1 MIAAERAAWAGA
13 LSPGPEGSQSVVYKG
28 RLLGVAS
35 PVMEAPATHSIDTDL
50 VVAAKALKHTDTVS
64 VLKHSDTVESI
75 KHTVGVL
82 EHTDT
87 VGALP
92 SLERQCRPATKKCSL
107 PAVPRLSLGEGGR
120 LLDEGGGR
128 CGKNAS
134 KESNWPLHMGDSR
147 CEVTQS
153 LESAVR
159 KLSRTSPSRPGD
171 LGGIRAGLAILAR
184 GYEQYREGIQL
195 LRPTEFGEA
204 SSDDLSSE
212 WESSDLETSPSSTG
226 GERQHYP
233 LPVLP
238 PSLPGLAP
246 RARWRKVRS
255 AVTWSPFVQQFKEQK
270 YDWVQLAG
278 HSGNFRAGRTQG
290 TVLKKLSAA
299 EECIYKRLMKDEA
312 LRQFVPVFH
321 KSLILD
327 DDEQFIEL
335 EDCLAS
341 FTSPCI
347 MDCKVG
353 VRTYLEEELA
363 KAREKPK
370 LRKDMYEKMVAVDPE
385 APTAQEHL
393 LKGVTKPRYMVWRET
408 ISSTATL
415 GFRIDGIQKD
425 GNSSKD
431 FKTTSTKEQ
440 VVTCFKT
447 FLVDSPHVL
456 SLYLARLNAIR
467 LALDSSDFFKGHEL
481 IGSSLLFVHDDN
493 SANIW
498 LIDFGKTVAVPSD
511 MEINH
516 KSAWEVGNH
525 EDGYLIGLDNIIS
538 IFKEMAEAD

>member
-1 MIAAERAAWAGA
+1 MQQTRAASGRAVG
-13 LSPGPEGSQSVVYKG
+13 GTYRGQQVVYEG

-35 PVMEAPATHSIDTDL
+35 RMEAPSSATSNIEGEL
-50 VVAAKALKHTDTVS
+50 VLATKALKHTDTVG

-75 KHTVGVL
+75 KHSVGVL
-82 EHTDT
+82 KHTDT

-107 PAVPRLSLGEGGR
+107 PAVPRLSLGEAGR

-128 CGKNAS
+128 VGKRD
-134 KESNWPLHMGDSR
+134 SNWQLQMGEAR

-212 WESSDLETSPSSTG
+212 WESSDLESSPGSNG
-226 GERQHYP
+226 GERQHFP

-255 AVTWSPFVQQFKEQK
+255 AVTWSPFVQQFKEQR

-440 VVTCFKT
+440 VVACFKT
-447 FLVDSPHVL
+447 FLADSPHVL
-456 SLYLARLNAIR
+456 PLYLARLNAIR
-467 LALDSSDFFKGHEL
+467 AALDCSDFFKGHEL

-493 SANIW
+493 HANIW
-498 LIDFGKTVAVPSD
+498 LIDFGKTVAVPPD

-525 EDGYLIGLDNIIS
+525 EDGYLIGLDNILS
-538 IFKEMAEAD
+538 IFKEMAEAE

>member
-1 MIAAERAAWAGA
+1 MEGGTELAAG
-13 LSPGPEGSQSVVYKG
+13 K
-28 RLLGVAS
+28 
-35 PVMEAPATHSIDTDL
+35 
-50 VVAAKALKHTDTVS
+50 
-64 VLKHSDTVESI
+64 VLK
-75 KHTVGVL
+75 
-82 EHTDT
+82 HTDT

-92 SLERQCRPATKKCSL
+92 SLERQCRPAAKKCSL
-107 PAVPRLSLGEGGR
+107 PAVPRLSLGDGGAPV
-120 LLDEGGGR
+120 EGGGGR
-128 CGKNAS
+128 SAKAS
-134 KESNWPLHMGDSR
+134 KEALRRVYREAEGEAR

-159 KLSRTSPSRPGD
+159 KMSRTSPGRGGD
-171 LGGIRAGLAILAR
+171 MAGIRAGLAILAR

-212 WESSDLETSPSSTG
+212 WESSEAESPG
-226 GERQHYP
+226 GEGRPHYP
-233 LPVLP
+233 LPALP
-238 PSLPGLAP
+238 AAPGLAP

-255 AVTWSPFVQQFKEQK
+255 AVTWSPFVQQFKEQR

-278 HSGNFRAGRTQG
+278 HSGNFRAGHAPG

-299 EECIYKRLMKDEA
+299 EECIYKRLMKDEH
-312 LRQFVPVFH
+312 LKPFVPTFH
-321 KSLILD
+321 KSVLLD

-335 EDCLAS
+335 QDCLATFS
-341 FTSPCI
+341 SPSI

-370 LRKDMYEKMVAVDPE
+370 LRKDMYEKMVAVDPL

-431 FKTTSTKEQ
+431 FKTTSTREQ
-440 VVTCFKT
+440 VMACFRA
-447 FLVDSPHVL
+447 FLADSPHVL
-456 SLYLARLNAIR
+456 QLYLARLSAIR
-467 LALDSSDFFKGHEL
+467 EALGRSDFFQGHEL
-481 IGSSLLFVHDDN
+481 IGSSLLFVHDASTAD
-493 SANIW
+493 IW
-498 LIDFGKTVAVPSD
+498 LIDFGKTVAVPQGRRID
-511 MEINH
+511 H
-516 KSAWEVGNH
+516 RSAWEVGNH
-525 EDGYLIGLDNIIS
+525 EDGYLIGLDNIINMLT
-538 IFKEMAEAD
+538 EMVG

>member
-1 MIAAERAAWAGA
+1 MG
-13 LSPGPEGSQSVVYKG
+13 K
-28 RLLGVAS
+28 
-35 PVMEAPATHSIDTDL
+35 
-50 VVAAKALKHTDTVS
+50 
-64 VLKHSDTVESI
+64 
-75 KHTVGVL
+75 
-82 EHTDT
+82 HTDT

-212 WESSDLETSPSSTG
+212 WESSDLETSPGSTG
-226 GERQHYP
+226 GERQHFP

-255 AVTWSPFVQQFKEQK
+255 AVTWSPFVQQFKEQR

-415 GFRIDGIQKD
+415 GFRLEGVKKSDGT
-425 GNSSKD
+425 SSKD
-431 FKTTSTKEQ
+431 FKTTKTKDQVSEAFKNFTSRNCDTVKQYLERLKAIKDALEQ
-440 VVTCFKT
+440 
-447 FLVDSPHVL
+447 SE
-456 SLYLARLNAIR
+456 
-467 LALDSSDFFKGHEL
+467 FFRTHEL
-481 IGSSLLFVHDDN
+481 IGSSLLFVHDATK
-493 SANIW
+493 ANVW
-498 LIDFGKTVAVPSD
+498 LIDFGKTVPAPNGITID
-511 MEINH
+511 H
-516 KSAWEVGNH
+516 KSPWEVGNH
-525 EDGYLIGLDNIIS
+525 EDGYLIGVQNLINIFSDLAVELSTAASTTSENQKSRKSPHQDKRTAI
-538 IFKEMAEAD
+538 IKD

>member
-1 MIAAERAAWAGA
+1 MG
-13 LSPGPEGSQSVVYKG
+13 VYNG
-28 RLLGVAS
+28 RLLGVAQA
-35 PVMEAPATHSIDTDL
+35 MEAPVPIEGDL
-50 VVAAKALKHTDTVS
+50 VVAAKALKHTDSVG

-75 KHTVGVL
+75 KHTVVGVL
-82 EHTDT
+82 KHTDT

-128 CGKNAS
+128 CGKKAS
-134 KESNWPLHMGDSR
+134 KENNWPLHMGDTR

-212 WESSDLETSPSSTG
+212 WESSDLETSPSTTKF
-226 GERQHYP
+226 P

-255 AVTWSPFVQQFKEQK
+255 AVTWSPFVQQFKEQR

-321 KSLILD
+321 KSLMLD

-335 EDCLAS
+335 EDCLSS

-440 VVTCFKT
+440 VVGCFKT
-447 FLVDSPHVL
+447 FLADSPHVL
-456 SLYLARLNAIR
+456 PLYLARLNAIR
-467 LALDSSDFFKGHEL
+467 AALDSSDFFRGHEL

-498 LIDFGKTVAVPSD
+498 LIDFGKTVAVPPD

-538 IFKEMAEAD
+538 IFNEMAEPDD

>member
-1 MIAAERAAWAGA
+1 MTAAERAESGREYRGQ
-13 LSPGPEGSQSVVYKG
+13 PVVYKG

-35 PVMEAPATHSIDTDL
+35 AMEAPAIEGDL
-50 VVAAKALKHTDTVS
+50 VVAAKALKHTDTVG
-64 VLKHSDTVESI
+64 VLKHSDTVEPI

-82 EHTDT
+82 KHTDT

-128 CGKNAS
+128 CGKKAS
-134 KESNWPLHMGDSR
+134 KENNWPLHMGDTR

-212 WESSDLETSPSSTG
+212 WESSDLETSPSTTG
-226 GERQHYP
+226 GERQHFP

-255 AVTWSPFVQQFKEQK
+255 AVTWSPFVQQFKEQR

-321 KSLILD
+321 KSLMLD

-440 VVTCFKT
+440 VVACFKT
-447 FLVDSPHVL
+447 FLADSPHVL
-456 SLYLARLNAIR
+456 PLYIARLNAIR
-467 LALDSSDFFKGHEL
+467 AALDSSDFFRGHEL

-498 LIDFGKTVAVPSD
+498 LIDFGKTVAVPPD

-538 IFKEMAEAD
+538 IFNEMAEAD